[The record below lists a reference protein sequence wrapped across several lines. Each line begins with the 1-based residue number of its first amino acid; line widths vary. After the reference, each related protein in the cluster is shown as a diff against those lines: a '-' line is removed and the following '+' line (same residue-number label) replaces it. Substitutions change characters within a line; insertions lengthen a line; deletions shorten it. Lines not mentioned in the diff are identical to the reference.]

1 MEMFD
6 TNARIAVLEN
16 ELKNVASELK
26 EMRVDQKEQHQ
37 LMMEKI
43 SDVDRR
49 LMAIERWRVLLMG
62 GSIVVAYILAHTP
75 VAKFLG

>member
-37 LMMEKI
+37 LMMSKI
-43 SDVDRR
+43 MDIDKR
-49 LMAIERWRVLLMG
+49 LITIERWRWLLMG
-62 GSIVVAYILAHTP
+62 GAIVVGYILAHTP
-75 VAKFLG
+75 LKNFLG